1 MITFPEAVDV
11 LERATE
17 LLKAV
22 REVEATVEGTIDEL
36 DSVLAVL
43 GFAHNKEFQT
53 IDDALQYLDNVVQPQ
68 MVGVRDSLK
77 MGTTEQLA
85 RLKQAREQI
94 DRLALRMRMVVDG
107 NVGDLLP

>member
-11 LERATE
+11 LERVSE

-22 REVEATVEGTIDEL
+22 REVEATVEGTVDEL

-43 GFAHNKEFQT
+43 GFAHNKEFQNV
-53 IDDALQYLDNVVQPQ
+53 DDALQYLDKVVQPQ

-77 MGTTEQLA
+77 MGTDDQLA
-85 RLKQAREQI
+85 RLKLAREQM
-94 DRLALRMRMVVDG
+94 DRLVLRMRMVVDG
-107 NVGDLLP
+107 DVGDLLP

>member
-11 LERATE
+11 LERVSE

-22 REVEATVEGTIDEL
+22 REVEATVEGTVDEL

-43 GFAHNKEFQT
+43 GFAHNKEFQNV
-53 IDDALQYLDNVVQPQ
+53 DAALQYLDNVVQPQ

-77 MGTTEQLA
+77 MGTDDPLM
-85 RLKQAREQI
+85 RLKQAREQM
-94 DRLALRMRMVVDG
+94 DRLVLRMRMVVDG
-107 NVGDLLP
+107 DVGDLLP

>member
-11 LERATE
+11 LERVSE

-22 REVEATVEGTIDEL
+22 REVEATVEGTVDEL

-43 GFAHNKEFQT
+43 GFAHNKEFQNV
-53 IDDALQYLDNVVQPQ
+53 DDALQYLDNVVQPQ

-77 MGTTEQLA
+77 MGTDDPLA
-85 RLKQAREQI
+85 RLKQAREQM
-94 DRLALRMRMVVDG
+94 DRLVLRMRMVVDG
-107 NVGDLLP
+107 DVGDLLP

>member
-1 MITFPEAVDV
+1 MISFPEAVDV

-36 DSVLAVL
+36 DSVMAVL
-43 GFAHNKEFQT
+43 GFAHNKEFQNV
-53 IDDALQYLDNVVQPQ
+53 DDALTYIDNVVTPQ

-77 MGTTEQLA
+77 MGTEDQLA
-85 RLKQAREQI
+85 RLKQVREQI
-94 DRLALRMRMVVDG
+94 ERLVLRMRMVVDG
-107 NVGDLLP
+107 DVGDLLP

>member
-11 LERATE
+11 LERVSE

-43 GFAHNKEFQT
+43 GFAHNKKFQNVE
-53 IDDALQYLDNVVQPQ
+53 DALQYLDNVVQPQ

-77 MGTTEQLA
+77 MGTDDQLA
-85 RLKQAREQI
+85 RLKQAREQM
-94 DRLALRMRMVVDG
+94 DRLVLRMRMVVDG

>member
-11 LERATE
+11 LESVSE

-22 REVEATVEGTIDEL
+22 RQVEATVDGTIDDL

-43 GFAHNKEFQT
+43 GFAHNKDFQK
-53 IDDALQYLDNVVQPQ
+53 IEDALQYLDNVVKPQ

-77 MGTTEQLA
+77 MGTEDQLG
-85 RLKQAREQI
+85 RLKQAREQME
-94 DRLALRMRMVVDG
+94 RLVLRMRMVVDG
-107 NVGDLLP
+107 DVGDFLP

>member
-11 LERATE
+11 LERVSE

-22 REVEATVEGTIDEL
+22 REVEATVEGTLDEL

-43 GFAHNKEFQT
+43 GFAHNKEFK
-53 IDDALQYLDNVVQPQ
+53 DVDAALKYLDNVVQPQ

-77 MGTTEQLA
+77 MGTESQLA
-85 RLKQAREQI
+85 HLKQAREQM
-94 DRLALRMRMVVDG
+94 DRLVLRMRMVVDG

>member
-1 MITFPEAVDV
+1 MISFPEAVDV

-22 REVEATVEGTIDEL
+22 REVEATVEGTVDEL

-43 GFAHNKEFQT
+43 GFAHTKEFQT
-53 IDDALQYLDNVVQPQ
+53 VDDALQFLDNVVQPQ

-77 MGTTEQLA
+77 MGTEEQLA
-85 RLKQAREQI
+85 RLKQAREQM

-107 NVGDLLP
+107 DVGDLLP